1 MLKLRIMNQAISKY
15 ETSRIVADS
24 QGYLRFTIETSEDWN
39 EYVKVA
45 QFERDGV
52 IYDVAN
58 VKPGVEY
65 IVPWQALIGEGEM
78 FVSLYGVS
86 GSSNRATTNDVRV
99 EIIESGFHQGNPATD
114 PPDDKWNQF
123 VQQVK
128 DDADRAESAANTA
141 STLLSQTTEQANRAV
156 NAAAE
161 AKQSETAAA
170 QSAKEAKTSENKAAN
185 YAEAAETYTKVAT
198 DAAIQAQASQIAAKA
213 SETKAGEYAD
223 QAATSRNN
231 ALESEQ
237 NAQLSAEDAAT
248 SKAIS
253 IQQANRAE
261 EQANIAANANAS
273 AQEAARIAE
282 NAAAGSADMKN
293 EIEALYKDY
302 KQSQTYID
310 FTDGSDEDDEWEG
323 STDDNVW
330 RLEVDTNGQAVFDV
344 MVRNDDGELRPA
356 QVNYMFSKA
365 EPARLIIE
373 SIKKFNGT
381 VILFNFS
388 PKDEETT

>member
-52 IYDVAN
+52 VYDVAN

-99 EIIESGFHQGNPATD
+99 EIIESGFHQGDPATD

-141 STLLSQTTEQANRAV
+141 NTLLSQTTEQANRAV

-185 YAEAAETYTKVAT
+185 YAETTKTYAKVAT
-198 DAAIQAQASQIAAKA
+198 DAAIQAQASQIAAKT

-237 NAQLSAEDAAT
+237 NAQLSAEDAAI

-273 AQEAARIAE
+273 AQEAARSASQSAE
-282 NAAAGSADMKN
+282 QATNMKD
-293 EIEALYKDY
+293 EIQLLYTQY
-302 KQSQTYID
+302 RQSQTFID

-323 STDDNVW
+323 GTNDNVW
-330 RLEVDTNGQAVFDV
+330 RLEVDTKGQAVFDI
-344 MVRNDDGELRPA
+344 MVRSDDGELRPA
-356 QVNYMFSKA
+356 QVNYVVDRDN
-365 EPARLIIE
+365 PTIVIIE

-381 VILFNFS
+381 IIAFTFS
-388 PKDEETT
+388 PKDEE